1 MRRSFKLP
9 EISVKDPRVV
19 MRAIIGILLAANLT
33 AAVLAFH
40 PFGGGADDLRRQ
52 QQSLTTQLS
61 QLQAHLKSGKEL
73 VAKVQTARTQGDEF
87 MSKYFMSSQQMA
99 YMMVGELYKSAKD
112 SGIKVGTQSFSP
124 EEIEGSDTLHMLS
137 TQVGLEGSYANLAK
151 FVNLLDKSPR
161 FLIIESMTAAAPQ
174 QQQQGPRAQ
183 AAEQGL
189 TVTIKVDAF
198 IKDASGAAL

>member
-1 MRRSFKLP
+1 MPRSFKLP

-19 MRAIIGILLAANLT
+19 MRAIIGVLLVGNLVAAI
-33 AAVLAFH
+33 LAFH

-52 QQSLTTQLS
+52 EASLTTQLE
-61 QLQAHLKSGKEL
+61 QAQTHLKAGQAT
-73 VAKVQTARTQGDEF
+73 VGKVQIARSEGDQF
-87 MSKYFMSSQQMA
+87 MSEYFMTSAQMA
-99 YMMVGELYKSAKD
+99 ASILAELYKSAQD
-112 SGIKVGTQSFSP
+112 SGIHVGTQSFSQ

-161 FLIIESMTAAAPQ
+161 FLVIEAMSAAATQ
-174 QQQQGPRAQ
+174 QQQQGPRANGEQ
-183 AAEQGL
+183 AL

-198 IKDASGAAL
+198 VKDIPGAAL